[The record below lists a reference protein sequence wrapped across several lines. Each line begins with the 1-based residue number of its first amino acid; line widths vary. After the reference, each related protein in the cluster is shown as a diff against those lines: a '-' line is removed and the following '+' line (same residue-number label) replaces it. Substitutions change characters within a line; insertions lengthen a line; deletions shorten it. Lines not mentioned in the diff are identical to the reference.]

1 MEQKIVAF
9 DFDGTLTTRDTLLL
23 FVRHACGQAAF
34 VGALIVF
41 TPLLMLMKLRLIDNG
56 KTKERFFGHFFRGW
70 TLERFDAVC
79 RDFADKN
86 RHLLRPEM
94 MKTLQQA
101 QANGAQVFVVS
112 ASIENWVQPFFS
124 PARASLFP
132 SQGGMTN
139 PSPLGESEGTV
150 TVIGTQIEVRD
161 GVLTGRFT
169 TPNCYGPEKVRRLGA
184 LLPQRE
190 NYHIT
195 AYGDSRGDREL
206 LAWADKGIK
215 VKG

>member
-1 MEQKIVAF
+1 MEQKIVTF

-34 VGALIVF
+34 VGALVVF
-41 TPLLMLMKLRLIDNG
+41 TPLLVLMKLRLINNG

-70 TLERFDAVC
+70 TLERFDSVC

-101 QANGAQVFVVS
+101 QTDKARVFVVS
-112 ASIENWVQPFFS
+112 ASIENWVQPFFATS
-124 PARASLFP
+124 SI
-132 SQGGMTN
+132 
-139 PSPLGESEGTV
+139 
-150 TVIGTQIEVRD
+150 TVIGTQVEVRD
-161 GVLTGRFT
+161 GVLTGRFA
-169 TPNCYGPEKVRRLGA
+169 TPNCYGLEKVRRLSA
-184 LLPQRE
+184 LLSRRE
-190 NYHIT
+190 DYHIT

-206 LAWADKGIK
+206 LAWADKGVM
-215 VKG
+215 VKN

>member
-34 VGALIVF
+34 VCALIVF

-56 KTKERFFGHFFRGW
+56 KTKERFFSHFFRGW

-79 RDFADKN
+79 HDFADKN

-94 MKTLQQA
+94 LETLQQA
-101 QANGAQVFVVS
+101 QASGAQVFVVS
-112 ASIENWVQPFFS
+112 ASIENWVQPFFTRQSS
-124 PARASLFP
+124 P
-132 SQGGMTN
+132 
-139 PSPLGESEGTV
+139 
-150 TVIGTQIEVRD
+150 TVIGTQVEVRD

-169 TPNCYGPEKVRRLGA
+169 TPNCYGPEKVRRLSA

-215 VKG
+215 IKG